1 MSEKDYENEL
11 AEEKTEEFQEKNDE
25 RTDVDNLDEDKK
37 CQCKNEASK
46 KMREIKK
53 KLKPLK

>member
-46 KMREIKK
+46 KNEGNK
-53 KLKPLK
+53 